1 MTSSRTLFERVS
13 SQIDAVFS
21 RKPDVLVPMI
31 GEACGIKA
39 AVVSEDEREAGP
51 RRVLNF
57 GHTAGHALE
66 AVTKYRRFR
75 HGEAVAYGMLVAADI
90 AVSRGMMPD
99 ADRQALARLI
109 VQLGPLP
116 PITDL
121 SACEVLEATR
131 HDKKI
136 VNGTLHFVLS
146 TGIGSW
152 TTVRDVSEDELG
164 KALRKLGL
172 KK

>member
-1 MTSSRTLFERVS
+1 
-13 SQIDAVFS
+13 
-21 RKPDVLVPMI
+21 
-31 GEACGIKA
+31 
-39 AVVSEDEREAGP
+39 
-51 RRVLNF
+51 
-57 GHTAGHALE
+57 
-66 AVTKYRRFR
+66 
-75 HGEAVAYGMLVAADI
+75 MLVAADI

-116 PITDL
+116 PVGDL
-121 SACEVLEATR
+121 SAREVLEATR

-146 TGIGSW
+146 TGIGTW
-152 TTVRDVSEDELG
+152 TTVRDVSEEELG